1 MYTIMPTDNI
11 IAQKN
16 WVNWILINVIPIDM
30 RKITREARYI
40 KRNILPH
47 LDVYL
52 YQIESEFNNRDF
64 KRETATFTGNV
75 NCYAITVGL
84 LASPVVEMNEM
95 GRIW

>member
-1 MYTIMPTDNI
+1 MFHVYHMPTDI

-40 KRNILPH
+40 KRDNLPD

-52 YQIESEFNNRDF
+52 YQIRSEFN
-64 KRETATFTGNV
+64 KR
-75 NCYAITVGL
+75 L
-84 LASPVVEMNEM
+84 
-95 GRIW
+95 

>member
-40 KRNILPH
+40 KRNILPD

-52 YQIESEFNNRDF
+52 YQIRSEFNNRDF